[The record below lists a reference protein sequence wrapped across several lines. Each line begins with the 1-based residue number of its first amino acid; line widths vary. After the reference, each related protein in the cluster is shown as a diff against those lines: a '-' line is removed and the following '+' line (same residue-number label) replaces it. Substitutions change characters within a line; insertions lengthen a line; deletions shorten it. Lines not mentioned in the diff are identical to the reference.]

1 MPSLAHC
8 RQSAAS
14 MRSESSRIV
23 AIERFKGTRIRA
35 TNPFPVVRSRPP
47 PGSSYGCSLKPRQE
61 FIGRKKNVAVQR
73 AGPHLPSRAG
83 AISASVVRQKPGT
96 QADRP
101 YNEVMAQRSKVG
113 PVILTIFAFPFLGGG
128 LLFLYAL
135 MVRSRNFKP
144 GDLALRPVMASVF
157 VLVGAGLLFAAFKA
171 YGFLKKQAA
180 LQQANPLSPWL
191 WRADWAASRAEG
203 ANKKTYISAWTAAV
217 LVNLIT
223 APFMFGE
230 IPELLRQGDLR
241 AFLLLAFCCFAAILT
256 INAIRATI
264 RHERFGNP
272 YFEFDPLPIC
282 PGRRMTGRIQLR
294 FPTLAEHGID
304 LRLSCVRRIVSGC
317 GDSRAVSNAT
327 LWQADK
333 NVPSGAIEPGPL
345 GRAIPVDFEV
355 PADGLITDRSNTDD
369 QILWLLHAQ
378 ADVPGVDYSDDFEL
392 PVFRTADSPQPASD
406 SASQANANSF
416 SSFAVAAGKSA
427 DADSGAIA
435 QPARTKVVVSMHD
448 GGTEFY
454 FPPLRTPARAL
465 LLFVVSAAFTGAVY
479 ALLHNRVPLLFTAMF
494 ALGDLFV
501 LFGFLHVAFGS
512 ARIFAGNG
520 EIQSRGGVLGFGA
533 LRRTPFAEIA
543 SILPTASPSQGSS
556 SDNSVYAIQL
566 RTKSGKKF
574 TLADEISSR
583 QEARWIVS
591 QLETLAGLKLD
602 THVEVNLP
610 LGVRVQPAQLRTP
623 QTGVRVRT
631 SGSSWVPFA
640 VFGTIVLALFAW
652 QTNKWSGRNRS
663 VRANGSRTATS
674 PRPRPVRPRVFSG
687 PLTDADIGRVLALP
701 AQAQAEELFE
711 RAIGHDARA
720 LEVFSRQID
729 GWIGHINQ
737 SDRVAQLVR
746 RAQFSKDLRIRIAQM
761 DLSLAIEGFHENEQA
776 ADSLIARASADPQHR
791 AWAVYYLGMLAGR
804 GVDSD
809 RIHKL
814 LVDYARND
822 KEPNVRQWA
831 VEGLRFLGKDE
842 VLDELFTSFT
852 QDPSM
857 NVRDRAGCNIS
868 DGGVFTRKQRMRMV
882 PKFIELA
889 AQPNLSPQM
898 RSWCFMALHE
908 ITDENVPADAD
919 AWNRWHADH
928 GAEKMDEFARIEWWQ
943 VRGEE

>member
-1 MPSLAHC
+1 
-8 RQSAAS
+8 
-14 MRSESSRIV
+14 
-23 AIERFKGTRIRA
+23 
-35 TNPFPVVRSRPP
+35 
-47 PGSSYGCSLKPRQE
+47 
-61 FIGRKKNVAVQR
+61 
-73 AGPHLPSRAG
+73 
-83 AISASVVRQKPGT
+83 
-96 QADRP
+96 
-101 YNEVMAQRSKVG
+101 MAQPSKVG

-128 LLFLYAL
+128 LFFIYAL
-135 MVRSRNFKP
+135 TVASRNFKP
-144 GDLALRPVMASVF
+144 ADLALRLDMASF
-157 VLVGAGLLFAAFKA
+157 FFLVGAGLLFAAFKA

-180 LQQANPLSPWL
+180 LQEANPLSPWL

-203 ANKKTYISAWTAAV
+203 ANKRRYISAWIAAV
-217 LVNLIT
+217 FVNLIT
-223 APFMFGE
+223 APFMFGR
-230 IPELLRQGDLR
+230 IPELLRQGDPR
-241 AFLLLAFCCFAAILT
+241 AFILLAFCSFGAILT

-264 RHERFGNP
+264 RHGRFGSS
-272 YFEFDPLPIC
+272 YFEFDSLPIC

-294 FPTLAEHGID
+294 FQTLAAHGID
-304 LRLSCVRRIVSGC
+304 LRLSCVRRIVSGS
-317 GDSRAVSNAT
+317 GNSRAVSNAT
-327 LWQADK
+327 LCQADK

-355 PADGLITDRSNTDD
+355 PADGLITDHSNADD

-378 ADVPGVDYSDDFEL
+378 ADVPGADYSDDFEL
-392 PVFRTADSPQPASD
+392 PVFRTADSPEPASD
-406 SASQANANSF
+406 SASQANASSLGSF
-416 SSFAVAAGKSA
+416 GFAAEKST
-427 DADSGAIA
+427 DADSGAVA

-494 ALGDLFV
+494 ALGDLLV

-512 ARIFAGNG
+512 ARIFGGNG

-543 SILPTASPSQGSS
+543 SILPVAGPSQGSG
-556 SDNSVYAIQL
+556 SDNSVYSIQL

-583 QEARWIVS
+583 LEARWIVS
-591 QLETLAGLKLD
+591 QLETVARLKLD

-610 LGVRVQPAQLRTP
+610 LGVRAQPAQLRTP
-623 QTGVRVRT
+623 QTGIRVQT

-640 VFGTIVLALFAW
+640 VFGAFLLALFAW
-652 QTNKWSGRNRS
+652 QTNRWSGRSRS
-663 VRANGSRTATS
+663 VRANSSRTATL
-674 PRPRPVRPRVFSG
+674 PRPRPVAPRVFSG
-687 PLTDADIGRVLALP
+687 PLTDGHIERVLALP

-720 LEVFSRQID
+720 LEIFGQQVD
-729 GWIGHINQ
+729 GWIGHINR
-737 SDRVAQLVR
+737 SDRVAQLLE

-761 DLSLAIEGFHENEQA
+761 DLSLAVEGFHENEQA
-776 ADSLIARASADPQHR
+776 ADSLIARASMDPQHR

-804 GVDSD
+804 GVDYD
-809 RIHKL
+809 RIHKVL
-814 LVDYARND
+814 LDYARND
-822 KEPNVRQWA
+822 QEPNVRQWA

-842 VLDELFTSFT
+842 VVDELFTSFT

-868 DGGVFTRKQRMRMV
+868 DCGVFTRKQRMRMV

-889 AQPNLSPQM
+889 SQPNLSPQM
-898 RSWCFMALHE
+898 RGWCFMALRE
-908 ITDENVPADAD
+908 ITDENLPSDAD

-928 GAEKMDEFARIEWWQ
+928 GAERMAEFERIEWWQ
-943 VRGEE
+943 VRGDE